1 MKTVKEVSQLT
12 GVSIRTLHHY
22 DFLGLLKPAQVSD
35 AGYRLYDAC
44 SLQRLNMIL
53 LYKELGLSLKEIK
66 SLLDA
71 EECTHD
77 QFLEHRICQMQSE
90 IRKLQDRVSLA
101 RSLKTTGGEFMEFRE
116 FDAKKMDEY
125 SEQAKMLY
133 GKTDA
138 YKEYSQK
145 SKNRTQDQE
154 KALGDQVM
162 SFFAELGKLRH
173 CEPDCDAA
181 QNWVKDLQ
189 NFFTEHYYTC
199 TPQILSSLAE
209 SYADGGSMN
218 ANIDKAGGD
227 GTGAFAKQVIN
238 AYIKRL

>member
-1 MKTVKEVSQLT
+1 
-12 GVSIRTLHHY
+12 
-22 DFLGLLKPAQVSD
+22 
-35 AGYRLYDAC
+35 
-44 SLQRLNMIL
+44 
-53 LYKELGLSLKEIK
+53 
-66 SLLDA
+66 
-71 EECTHD
+71 
-77 QFLEHRICQMQSE
+77 
-90 IRKLQDRVSLA
+90 
-101 RSLKTTGGEFMEFRE
+101 MEFRE
-116 FDAKKMDEY
+116 FDAKKIDEY

-162 SFFAELGKLRH
+162 SFFVELGKLRH

-199 TPQILSSLAE
+199 TPQILSTLAE
-209 SYADGGSMN
+209 SYADDGSMN

-238 AYIKRL
+238 AYIKKL